1 MNHSAPVRTVTI
13 AAGAVAGA
21 MLATGSIA
29 MTLTISEN
37 AIESLSN
44 APMLIS
50 LEGAVDEAGR
60 PSLLLELEFPNQCYA
75 DVGAGFL
82 LVDGSVDRPNAT
94 LIVGQQVPD
103 QGCPDIFQP
112 VRATIRALLPAELA
126 GRDITVIARPAP
138 PETIRTVRLDGGTIA
153 GSGAVREIAAA
164 EEIAPELL
172 SASVKLAETAGYVL
186 SGTVRIAPDCG
197 DSDLRVRVFEVPD
210 IDGNPANDAVLVTA
224 PRRCA
229 APGEDDGIELTVRIE
244 TPQPPG
250 GRRVAVLNAVPAE
263 VLTILP

>member
-1 MNHSAPVRTVTI
+1 MTLSAPVRTATI
-13 AAGAVAGA
+13 AAGAVAGV
-21 MLATGSIA
+21 MLASGSIA
-29 MTLTISEN
+29 MTLTLSEN

-50 LEGAVDEAGR
+50 LEGAVDDAGR

-75 DVGAGFL
+75 DIGAGFL
-82 LVDGSVDRPNAT
+82 LVDGPMDRPNAT

-126 GRDITVIARPAP
+126 GRDVTVVARPAP
-138 PETIRTVRLDGGTIA
+138 PELIRTVRLDGGIIA

-164 EEIAPELL
+164 EEIVPELV
-172 SASVKLAETAGYVL
+172 SASVQPAETGGYAL
-186 SGTVRIAPDCG
+186 SGTLRLAPDCSDG
-197 DSDLRVRVFEVPD
+197 DLRVRVFEIPD
-210 IDGNPANDAVLVTA
+210 RDGNPANDAVLLTA
-224 PRRCA
+224 PGRCA
-229 APGEDDGIELTVRIE
+229 ASGADDGVEIAVRVE
-244 TPQPPG
+244 TPQPLR
-250 GRRVAVLNAVPAE
+250 GRRVAVLNAFPAE

>member
-1 MNHSAPVRTVTI
+1 MNQSAPVRTVAI
-13 AAGAVAGA
+13 AALALAGA
-21 MLATGSIA
+21 AFPTGSIA

-37 AIESLSN
+37 SIMSLAN
-44 APMLIS
+44 APALIS

-60 PSLLLELEFPNQCYA
+60 PSLLLDLEFPNQCYA
-75 DVGAGFL
+75 DVGASVL
-82 LVDGSVDRPNAT
+82 LVDGPMDRPNAT

-126 GRDITVIARPAP
+126 GRDVTVIAKPAP

-164 EEIAPELL
+164 EEIAPELV
-172 SASVKLAETAGYVL
+172 SASVRPEETAGYVL
-186 SGTVRIAPDCG
+186 SGTLHLAPDCG
-197 DSDLRVRVFEVPD
+197 ESDVRVRVFEIPD
-210 IDGNPANDAVLVTA
+210 LDGNPANDAVLVTA

-229 APGEDDGIELTVRIE
+229 ASGEDDGIDIAVRIE

-250 GRRVAVLNAVPAE
+250 GRRVAVLNAIPAE
-263 VLTILP
+263 VLTIQP

>member
-1 MNHSAPVRTVTI
+1 MNQSAPVRTVAI
-13 AAGAVAGA
+13 AALALAGA
-21 MLATGSIA
+21 AFPTGSIA

-37 AIESLSN
+37 SIMSLAN
-44 APMLIS
+44 APALIS

-60 PSLLLELEFPNQCYA
+60 PSLLLDLEFPNQCYA
-75 DVGAGFL
+75 DVGASVL
-82 LVDGSVDRPNAT
+82 LVDGPMDRPNAT
-94 LIVGQQVPD
+94 LLVGQQVPD

-126 GRDITVIARPAP
+126 GRDVTVIAKPAP

-164 EEIAPELL
+164 EEIAPELV
-172 SASVKLAETAGYVL
+172 SASVRPEETAGYVL
-186 SGTVRIAPDCG
+186 SGTLHLAPDCG
-197 DSDLRVRVFEVPD
+197 ESDVRVRVFEIPD
-210 IDGNPANDAVLVTA
+210 LDGNPANDAVLVTA

-229 APGEDDGIELTVRIE
+229 ASGADDGIELAVRIE
-244 TPQPPG
+244 TPQPLG
-250 GRRVAVLNAVPAE
+250 GRRVAVLNAIPAE

>member
-1 MNHSAPVRTVTI
+1 MTLSAPVRTATI
-13 AAGAVAGA
+13 AAGAIAGA
-21 MLATGSIA
+21 FLATGSMA

-37 AIESLSN
+37 AIASLSN

-60 PSLLLELEFPNQCYA
+60 PSLLFELEFPNQCYA
-75 DVGAGFL
+75 DIGAGFL
-82 LVDGSVDRPNAT
+82 LVDGPMDRPNAT

-126 GRDITVIARPAP
+126 GREVTVVARPAP
-138 PETIRTVRLDGGTIA
+138 PELIGTVRLDGGIVA

-164 EEIAPELL
+164 EEIAPELV
-172 SASVKLAETAGYVL
+172 SATVQPAETGGYAL
-186 SGTVRIAPDCG
+186 SGTLRLAPDCG
-197 DSDLRVRVFEVPD
+197 DSDLRVRVFEIPD
-210 IDGNPANDAVLVTA
+210 RDGNPANDAVLVTA

-229 APGEDDGIELTVRIE
+229 ASGAEDGVEIAVRIE
-244 TPQPPG
+244 TPQPLR
-250 GRRVAVLNAVPAE
+250 GRRVAVLNAFPAE